1 MLLQAMLGL
10 QQDAPR
16 GKLYVDPALPDWLPD
31 VTLTDLRLGR
41 QRFDIRFWRDG
52 NNTLFKV
59 LAGKRDSVEWK
70 SVALIRKRDRKVTTE
85 LD

>member
-31 VTLTDLRLGR
+31 VTLDLLICGWSACCSMISAFWRGRKGHTLQSFDGQARLG
-41 QRFDIRFWRDG
+41 G
-52 NNTLFKV
+52 
-59 LAGKRDSVEWK
+59 VEERRRCPQ
-70 SVALIRKRDRKVTTE
+70 AR
-85 LD
+85 

>member
-31 VTLTDLRLGR
+31 VTLTDLRLGQR
-41 QRFDIRFWRDG
+41 RFDIRCWQDG
-52 NNTLFKV
+52 ESTSF
-59 LAGKRDSVEWK
+59 A
-70 SVALIRKRDRKVTTE
+70 IREGNPGADGHNAI
-85 LD
+85 

>member
-1 MLLQAMLGL
+1 MLLQAMLRL

-41 QRFDIRFWRDG
+41 RRFDIRFWRDG
-52 NNTLFKV
+52 KDTLFKV
-59 LAGKRDSVEWK
+59 LTGKRAAVEWK
-70 SVALIRKRDRKVTTE
+70 SVALSASEVGG
-85 LD
+85 

>member
-41 QRFDIRFWRDG
+41 RRFDIRFWRDG
-52 NNTLFKV
+52 KDTLFKV
-59 LAGKRDSVEWK
+59 LTGKRDSVEWK
-70 SVALIRKRDRKVTTE
+70 SVALSASEVGG
-85 LD
+85 

>member
-41 QRFDIRFWRDG
+41 QRIDIRFWRDG
-52 NNTLFKV
+52 KDRLFKV

-70 SVALIRKRDRKVTTE
+70 SVALSPSAEERT
-85 LD
+85 